1 MSGWQPQGSSVGGA
15 VIALT
20 RSPGG
25 WRDSRRSYS
34 VMLDGHKVAKVRRGE
49 RLELPVSAGHHE
61 LYLKI
66 DWCTSQTV
74 ELEAPPGAVIEM
86 YCEPEPEGA
95 FTERPDD
102 PTWLD
107 VRELA
112 GDLTAGRKSYIRLV
126 RC

>member
-1 MSGWQPQGSSVGGA
+1 MAHGGA
-15 VIALT
+15 VIALN

-34 VMLDGHKVAKVRRGE
+34 VVLDGQKVAKVRRGE
-49 RLELPVSAGHHE
+49 RLELPVLVGRHE
-61 LYLKI
+61 IYLKI

-74 ELEAPPGAVIEM
+74 ELEATPGAVIEM
-86 YCEPEPEGA
+86 FCEPEPEGA

-112 GDLTAGRKSYIRLV
+112 EDLTGGRNWYIRLV